1 MKRVGALMTKI
12 IIVQGI
18 SNSGKTTAIK
28 EAMNLSGVRVGMGP
42 NDVLLG
48 AHLHIQG
55 AGYSVGFASGGD
67 SPEIVQ
73 RNIDFFKPLNL
84 SHMIFACRSRGG
96 GISKLRAYAASVG
109 VTPII
114 VSAPSPKLVQDILRH
129 IP

>member
-1 MKRVGALMTKI
+1 MKRVGALIPKI

-18 SNSGKTTAIK
+18 SSSGKTTAIK
-28 EAMNLSGVRVGMGP
+28 EAMNISGVHVGMGP
-42 NDVLLG
+42 NDVLLS

-55 AGYSVGFASGGD
+55 AGCLVGFASDGD

-96 GISKLRAYAASVG
+96 GISKLLAYAASVG
-109 VTPII
+109 VTPTII
-114 VSAPSPKLVQDILRH
+114 NAPSSKLAQKILQH
-129 IP
+129 VP